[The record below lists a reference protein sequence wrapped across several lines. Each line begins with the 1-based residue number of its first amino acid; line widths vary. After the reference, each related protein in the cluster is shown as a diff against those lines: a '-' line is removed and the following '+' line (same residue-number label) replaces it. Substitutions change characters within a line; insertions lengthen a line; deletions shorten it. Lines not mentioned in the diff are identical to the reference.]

1 MFLEVIHP
9 GCDLFCGRTNSG
21 YPQPPQQTCADNKT
35 RGSANGNWDAVCM
48 NGVASWAVFL
58 DNATMLDTVHT
69 YFKSGAVSPTSTAD
83 SRPKQMV

>member
-1 MFLEVIHP
+1 MAV
-9 GCDLFCGRTNSG
+9 GAVVAVVVA
-21 YPQPPQQTCADNKT
+21 Q
-35 RGSANGNWDAVCM
+35 DAVCM

-83 SRPKQMV
+83 SRPQQMV

>member
-35 RGSANGNWDAVCM
+35 RGSANGNWVRFP
-48 NGVASWAVFL
+48 SFPL
-58 DNATMLDTVHT
+58 QQE
-69 YFKSGAVSPTSTAD
+69 S
-83 SRPKQMV
+83 

>member
-35 RGSANGNWDAVCM
+35 RGSANGNWV
-48 NGVASWAVFL
+48 L
-58 DNATMLDTVHT
+58 PTP
-69 YFKSGAVSPTSTAD
+69 SPFRSLQQE
-83 SRPKQMV
+83 S